1 MYIGGNISKSGGYLN
16 ALLNSLSIGANAMQ
30 VFTGAPQMI
39 NLPLNKLTEEDY
51 NDFNFHIS
59 YFGVKKIKKYKDFNV
74 YIHAPYVINL
84 CNPDKLL
91 LNKKILIE
99 ELIICDY
106 MNARGVVIHMGTKLA
121 NQTYEESILIY
132 IKSIKYILQKYK
144 GKSKLLLETTAG
156 QGNSIGISIPEFA
169 NIFNSFT
176 IKEKSHLGITVD
188 TCHIYAAGY
197 DISTYIG
204 ITNYFLEFNSYIDIK
219 YIKLIHL
226 NDSKTKYYSR
236 VDQHAK
242 IGQGYIFGESLQA
255 IEILKGLGVPCILE
269 THDIYPYENYRI
281 EIELIRSLKIKS
293 ISLEISDK
301 DIKDK
306 NLIIEILSE
315 LANIYYIMND
325 RFRADSYNEAIYKIT
340 KLYII
345 PDTKKELMHISSIGD
360 SISDKILEILK
371 TKKLKILLEIK
382 TNPKIQ
388 ALLNLLSIKGIGKKK
403 ALELIKKD
411 IYSYD
416 DLYKK
421 YMNDEIKLTNAQ
433 KLGVV
438 YYNDLHTQIPY
449 KEALTLQHYLHKYNK
464 NIQLVGS
471 FRRKQKLINDI
482 DIIAYDI
489 SIDDIIDKLE
499 EKYNIVG
506 YITKGTIKTTFLMII
521 DNIVRQIDILITTEQ
536 SYYLALLYFTGSK
549 YFNIYIRTFALQY
562 NMKINE
568 YELLKN
574 NKRVNINSEEEIFE
588 VLKMQYIKPEYR

>member
-30 VFTGAPQMI
+30 VFTGAPQRI

-51 NDFNFHIS
+51 SDF
-59 YFGVKKIKKYKDFNV
+59 KEIKKYKDFNV

>member
-51 NDFNFHIS
+51 NDF
-59 YFGVKKIKKYKDFNV
+59 KEIKKYKDFNV

>member
-1 MYIGGNISKSGGYLN
+1 M
-16 ALLNSLSIGANAMQ
+16 
-30 VFTGAPQMI
+30 
-39 NLPLNKLTEEDY
+39 
-51 NDFNFHIS
+51 
-59 YFGVKKIKKYKDFNV
+59 
-74 YIHAPYVINL
+74 
-84 CNPDKLL
+84 
-91 LNKKILIE
+91 
-99 ELIICDY
+99 
-106 MNARGVVIHMGTKLA
+106 
-121 NQTYEESILIY
+121 
-132 IKSIKYILQKYK
+132 
-144 GKSKLLLETTAG
+144 
-156 QGNSIGISIPEFA
+156 
-169 NIFNSFT
+169 
-176 IKEKSHLGITVD
+176 
-188 TCHIYAAGY
+188 
-197 DISTYIG
+197 
-204 ITNYFLEFNSYIDIK
+204 EFNSYIDIK

-269 THDIYPYENYRI
+269 THDIYPYENYRS